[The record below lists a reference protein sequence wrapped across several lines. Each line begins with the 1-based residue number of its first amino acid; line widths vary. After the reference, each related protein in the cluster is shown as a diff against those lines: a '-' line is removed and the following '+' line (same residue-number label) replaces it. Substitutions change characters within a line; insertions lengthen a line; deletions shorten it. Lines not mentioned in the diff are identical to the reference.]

1 MSQPTT
7 GPAAQHDGAG
17 PATSHDVDIDV
28 RQLDAAMRAA
38 SGRWYLPAIAL
49 ALVALCLG
57 ALRWRGQLIDL
68 NGVVESWATITIAIT
83 LQALPFLVLGV
94 LVSALISALVPQSLL
109 QRLTP
114 SNRALAVPTAAVCG
128 MLLPGCECASV
139 PVAQSLIRRGL
150 PPAAA
155 YAFLLA
161 SPAVNPV
168 VLVATAVAFTGN
180 PVMVWVRLVASLLAA
195 VVVGWVWLALRQ
207 EAPAGRVS
215 PHERGGASRAEVF
228 RASAVHDLM
237 NASGY
242 LAAGAMVAALIK
254 VVVPGAW
261 FAVLDQHPVAAVL
274 VMAALAV
281 LLSLCSEA
289 DAFVAASFSGVSPT
303 AQLVFLVVGPMVD
316 LKLIAMQHGAW
327 GWGFVL
333 RFVPLTLAV
342 AVVSGALVGVLLL
355 GGF

>member
-1 MSQPTT
+1 MKTPPAIGTATRPATEPAT
-7 GPAAQHDGAG
+7 GPKA
-17 PATSHDVDIDV
+17 DVDAE
-28 RQLDAAMRAA
+28 QLAAARRAA
-38 SGRWYLPAIAL
+38 SGRWYLPSAAL
-49 ALVALCLG
+49 ALVTLCMG
-57 ALRWRGQLIDL
+57 ALRWRGQLLDL
-68 NGVVESWATITIAIT
+68 HGAVESWAAITIAIT
-83 LQALPFLVLGV
+83 LQALPFLLLGV

-109 QRLTP
+109 KRLTP
-114 SNRALAVPTAAVCG
+114 ANGALAVPTAATCG
-128 MLLPGCECASV
+128 LLLPGCECASV

-168 VLVATAVAFTGN
+168 VLVATAVAYTGN
-180 PVMVWVRLVASLLAA
+180 PTMVWARLAASLLSAM
-195 VVVGWVWLALRQ
+195 VVGWVWLALGH
-207 EAPAGRVS
+207 EAPAGQAEA
-215 PHERGGASRAEVF
+215 HEHGGVSRAEAF
-228 RASAVHDLM
+228 RASAVHDFM

-254 VVVPGAW
+254 VVVPRSW
-261 FAVLDQHPVAAVL
+261 FTVLQQYPAVAIL

-289 DAFVAASFSGVSPT
+289 DAFVAAAFNGVSLT

-316 LKLIAMQHGAW
+316 LKLIAMQYGAW
-327 GWGFVL
+327 GRGFVL

-342 AVVSGALVGVLLL
+342 AVLCGTVVGALLL
-355 GGF
+355 GGM